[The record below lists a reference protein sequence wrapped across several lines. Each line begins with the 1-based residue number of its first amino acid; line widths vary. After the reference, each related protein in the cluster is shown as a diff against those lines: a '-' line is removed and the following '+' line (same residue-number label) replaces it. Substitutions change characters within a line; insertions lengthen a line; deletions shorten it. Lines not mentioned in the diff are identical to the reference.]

1 MSVSV
6 VPGGRNFHWES
17 ASKPALSRCH
27 RLPPLSLPH
36 IPHHHHLHHRHHH
49 HHHHHRPRR
58 RHFSG
63 EPPTLSWPWRSSE
76 TGTTTTLSIA
86 SSWHAGESFSLQTAE
101 SFEVLRGGSK
111 SVSSSPSSISSSTFP
126 YLTSRLSANKGL
138 GLKAPALFLSRDTYG
153 RKMSSPAGGTRSA
166 SLEAT
171 GSNNTTSTAAAREVK
186 QYLNRTLF
194 PRPSSTLHGY
204 ASLYHRLKK
213 LPSSHRKAR
222 QRGKTTQPTE
232 SSGSS
237 KTPSVISGRH
247 LDDSTE
253 PSTES
258 ELEDLEDQLDTPLR
272 CPPRVEIHIY
282 VPTGAALT
290 SSGAHCD
297 DDAQPSHFAPP

>member
-6 VPGGRNFHWES
+6 VPDGRNFHWES
-17 ASKPALSRCH
+17 ASKPALSGCR

-36 IPHHHHLHHRHHH
+36 IPHHHRHH

-63 EPPTLSWPWRSSE
+63 ESPTLPWPRRPSDS
-76 TGTTTTLSIA
+76 GTTTTLSIA
-86 SSWHAGESFSLQTAE
+86 SSWHAGDSFSLLTTE
-101 SFEVLRGGSK
+101 SFEGFRGSK
-111 SVSSSPSSISSSTFP
+111 SISSCPSSISSSTFP

-138 GLKAPALFLSRDTYG
+138 GFKAPALFLTRDTYA
-153 RKMSSPAGGTRSA
+153 RKMSSSAGGTRSA

-171 GSNNTTSTAAAREVK
+171 GSNNTSSTAAAREVK

-222 QRGKTTQPTE
+222 QRGKSTQPLE

-237 KTPSVISGRH
+237 KTPSVVSGRQ

-258 ELEDLEDQLDTPLR
+258 ELEDLEDPLDTPLR

-282 VPTGAALT
+282 VPTGAAFT

-297 DDAQPSHFAPP
+297 DDLQPSHFAPP